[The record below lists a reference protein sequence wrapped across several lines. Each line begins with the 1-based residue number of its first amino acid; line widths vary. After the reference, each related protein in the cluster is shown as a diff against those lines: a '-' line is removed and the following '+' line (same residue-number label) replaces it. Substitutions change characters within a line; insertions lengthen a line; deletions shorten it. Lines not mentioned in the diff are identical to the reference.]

1 MPKLCLLLAGKKK
14 SPDKGSA
21 VNVKKA
27 ASSAA
32 GISFSAC
39 CLFFCESPGGTTPR
53 IDHSSQRERTFCD
66 IVYPTS

>member
-14 SPDKGSA
+14 SPDKEGSA
-21 VNVKKA
+21 VKEA

-39 CLFFCESPGGTTPR
+39 CLFFCESSGRTTPR
-53 IDHSSQRERTFCD
+53 MNYSSQRDRTFCD